1 MQGFEAGHPMCGE
14 QKAVSEAPKL
24 ARADSQPAHMLTTF
38 SGKTS
43 PWAAGVLGTAGS
55 PGNVVSLSLA
65 LAIGG
70 GTRNLDLRF
79 KPVSTL
85 LKPSCVGTGVGH
97 SPTIKVTLHQVIN

>member
-1 MQGFEAGHPMCGE
+1 MWGAE
-14 QKAVSEAPKL
+14 KAISEPPKL

-43 PWAAGVLGTAGS
+43 QETMTAGVLGTAGS

-70 GTRNLDLRF
+70 GT
-79 KPVSTL
+79 K
-85 LKPSCVGTGVGH
+85 K
-97 SPTIKVTLHQVIN
+97 